1 MADAGWPLFLFEI
14 RRPPNTCC
22 WSPLLLL
29 WSTGDHFFLFNYLS
43 SDNTKDFLTS
53 CYRSIADAHAEFLS
67 AILSAF
73 LQISHQYIL
82 LLISFSYAGGVEF
95 PFKALR
101 LYFFLLSSSFL
112 LYDRQVLARLSPD
125 KTTITTSKL
134 TNRLCDQSVPVV
146 RHISYWSGVLWT
158 RNIIRSCCCKGPR
171 LILCS
176 STTQFY
182 INQGGLAMICLLFTS
197 FESTFTYKFISSI
210 LIFCI

>member
-1 MADAGWPLFLFEI
+1 MHM
-14 RRPPNTCC
+14 PNFYLQF
-22 WSPLLLL
+22 WV
-29 WSTGDHFFLFNYLS
+29 HF
-43 SDNTKDFLTS
+43 
-53 CYRSIADAHAEFLS
+53 YRS
-67 AILSAF
+67 AINTF
-73 LQISHQYIL
+73 CYW
-82 LLISFSYAGGVEF
+82 F
-95 PFKALR
+95 PFLM
-101 LYFFLLSSSFL
+101 LVGWSFLLRPWDSIFSFCPQASFL

-125 KTTITTSKL
+125 KTTITTSKS